1 MKYMLDTNV
10 CIDYMR
16 GKNSALFKR
25 MNDCQLGDLCISSIT
40 LSELLYG
47 VYRSSDH
54 IHNRDVLNKLL
65 VKVDVLDY
73 DSLASEAYGPI
84 RNDLMKRGCPIG
96 PLDMLI
102 ASHAKSKQM
111 ILVTHNTSEFMRVR
125 GLAVEDWYI

>member
-1 MKYMLDTNV
+1 MTFFLREETRVYSRSGN
-10 CIDYMR
+10 Y
-16 GKNSALFKR
+16 
-25 MNDCQLGDLCISSIT
+25 
-40 LSELLYG
+40 YG

-73 DSLASEAYGPI
+73 DSLASEAYGLI
-84 RNDLMKRGCPIG
+84 RNDLMKRECPIG

-111 ILVTHNTSEFMRVR
+111 ILVTHNTSKFMRVR